1 MRMLLYSTKA
11 KPYLEYK
18 QIPATLMGIDNSFEG
33 YRCSYERTEDDENF
47 QLNGK
52 IVAECDYEVE
62 EIKINLFTY
71 KTDTLDF
78 AELCEK
84 SCLDFNKMYDYFLDE
99 NKKAGINEVVGYA
112 IHIKNLHI
120 FDEPRELR
128 FYYQKYKGD
137 KHLYNIEK
145 APRNMM
151 TAIGK
156 QGDVYGLIS
165 VTPQEACNILNHK
178 QVVLI
183 RKKVLREMLK

>member
-1 MRMLLYSTKA
+1 MTKLKLLLYCNKA
-11 KPYLEYK
+11 KPYLYLTQEALK
-18 QIPATLMGIDNSFEG
+18 ERPTLPRSVIDWKGEIGND
-33 YRCSYERTEDDENF
+33 Y
-47 QLNGK
+47 LNGK

-99 NKKAGINEVVGYA
+99 NNKAGINEVVGYA

>member
-1 MRMLLYSTKA
+1 MAKLKLLLYSTKA
-11 KPYLEYK
+11 KPQLVKHNNGFNLNNLPKCNWELKEYEE
-18 QIPATLMGIDNSFEG
+18 IE
-33 YRCSYERTEDDENF
+33 
-47 QLNGK
+47 LNGK

-62 EIKINLFTY
+62 EI
-71 KTDTLDF
+71 DTMALS
-78 AELCEK
+78 EHV
-84 SCLDFNKMYDYFLDE
+84 YDDYYNDNIDRISKESGLTCKQISDYLGSTWDSE
-99 NKKAGINEVVGYA
+99 GYA

-151 TAIGK
+151 IAIGK